1 LEIGIFLVVSGRFVC
16 SCRHVIDVC
25 DAPVDIRASNVYL
38 DDCCIWEVRF
48 CKNSKSSEYP
58 EYPEYVV
65 EVFMKSFS
73 GYSLRELS
81 TVYNRLFTTDLCKRI
96 ELMSIYSL
104 FLFGLRY
111 KWNM

>member
-1 LEIGIFLVVSGRFVC
+1 MEIEIFLVVSGRFVC

-25 DAPVDIRASNVYL
+25 DALVDIRASNVYL

-48 CKNSKSSEYP
+48 RKNRKLSEYP
-58 EYPEYVV
+58 EYPEYIV

-81 TVYNRLFTTDLCKRI
+81 IIYNRLFTTDICKRI
-96 ELMSIYSL
+96 ELCQSIFFS
-104 FLFGLRY
+104 FRVT
-111 KWNM
+111 